1 MAGRGRV
8 VGSSAVPTRDCDEDD
23 GVVFG
28 PDDFGST
35 RVAPI
40 LLSLL
45 LPRSFSVAWCD
56 SGEVTVWR
64 RGMGMR

>member
-1 MAGRGRV
+1 MEGRGRV
-8 VGSSAVPTRDCDEDD
+8 DGSSAVPTHNSDGDD

-28 PDDFGST
+28 SDDFGSM

-40 LLSLL
+40 LPSLL
-45 LPRSFSVAWCD
+45 LSRSFSVAWCG

>member
-8 VGSSAVPTRDCDEDD
+8 DGSSAVPTHDSDEDD

-28 PDDFGST
+28 SDDFGST
-35 RVAPI
+35 RVVPI

-45 LPRSFSVAWCD
+45 LSRSFSF
-56 SGEVTVWR
+56 SSSL
-64 RGMGMR
+64 

>member
-1 MAGRGRV
+1 MEGRGRV
-8 VGSSAVPTRDCDEDD
+8 DGSSAVPTHDSDEDD

-28 PDDFGST
+28 SDDFGST
-35 RVAPI
+35 RVVPI

-45 LPRSFSVAWCD
+45 LSHSFSVAWCG
-56 SGEVTVWR
+56 SGEVTMWR

>member
-1 MAGRGRV
+1 MAGHGHV
-8 VGSSAVPTRDCDEDD
+8 DGSSAVLTRDSDEDD

-28 PDDFGST
+28 SNDFGST
-35 RVAPI
+35 RVVPI

-45 LPRSFSVAWCD
+45 LSRSFSIAWCG